1 MSTLCSNTVE
11 ASPRLV
17 SGLRSVAKGVWI
29 DTSPVRFLGL
39 HLTANMTV
47 LELRGGGL
55 LLHSPIGFTAER
67 RAAVEALG
75 RVEHLYAPNTF
86 HHLRLG
92 EWQAAFPAARL
103 HAPRGLVKKREDL
116 RIDRLHGTTAEP
128 AFEGVLEELPIS
140 GFRLE
145 ESVLVYRPAR
155 ALVTADLVHNIGR
168 PAHAWTRLYTKLA
181 GFYDRVAVSRVI
193 SSTAFTDRKAARASL
208 DQVLARDF
216 GLLLPG
222 HGEPIASGG
231 REALAAAYRWLK

>member
-1 MSTLCSNTVE
+1 VSAVCSNTVE

-17 SGLRSVAKGVWI
+17 AGLRSVAKGVWI

-55 LLHSPIGFTAER
+55 LLHSPVGLTPER

-86 HHLRLG
+86 HHLRIG
-92 EWQAAFPAARL
+92 DWQAAFPAARL
-103 HAPRGLVKKREDL
+103 HAPKGLVKKRKDL

-128 AFEGVLEELPIS
+128 AFEGVIEEHLID
-140 GFRLE
+140 GFQLQE
-145 ESVLVYRPAR
+145 AVLLYRPAR
-155 ALVTADLVHNIGR
+155 ALVVTDLVHNIGR
-168 PAHAWTRLYTKLA
+168 PTHGWTRLYTKAA

-193 SSTAFTDRKAARASL
+193 KAGMRLKAVRKTLAP
-208 DQVLARDF
+208 VLASDF
-216 GLLLPG
+216 DTLVVG
-222 HGEPIASGG
+222 HGEPVMTGG
-231 REALAAAYRWLK
+231 REALAAIYG